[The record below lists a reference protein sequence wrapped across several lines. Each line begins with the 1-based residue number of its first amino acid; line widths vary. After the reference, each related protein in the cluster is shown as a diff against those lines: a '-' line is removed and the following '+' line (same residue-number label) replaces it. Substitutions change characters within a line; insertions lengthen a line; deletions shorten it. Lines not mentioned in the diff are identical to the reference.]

1 VPHFPRSFRNKYHAA
16 EEAIIKAIRFLSSS
30 VFLHALHNNEY
41 RCVDHRLSNEN
52 HCILLQH
59 AALIRL
65 RSGKPKESESS
76 ARRAIRIVYSSF
88 DPDVSSDA
96 EAAIPLPPI
105 HSLALVGSLLNFCFI
120 LYKTAQGSKAITSL
134 NVSIHLLQEMM
145 PFQVLSDFRVTQF
158 VHFHIN
164 HMWQSPEAVQLM
176 SLASC
181 LGMSL

>member
-1 VPHFPRSFRNKYHAA
+1 
-16 EEAIIKAIRFLSSS
+16 
-30 VFLHALHNNEY
+30 
-41 RCVDHRLSNEN
+41 
-52 HCILLQH
+52 LLQH

-65 RSGKPKESESS
+65 RSGKPKDAESS

-120 LYKTAQGSKAITSL
+120 LQKTAQGSKAVTSL

-145 PFQVLSDFRVTQF
+145 PFQVLCQNVFF
-158 VHFHIN
+158 VHFG
-164 HMWQSPEAVQLM
+164 A
-176 SLASC
+176 
-181 LGMSL
+181 

>member
-1 VPHFPRSFRNKYHAA
+1 MHCPCTTSTYISPTSVLIATFFHFPPSFRNKYHAA
-16 EEAIIKAIRFLSSS
+16 EEAVIKAIRYSLYSWSCE
-30 VFLHALHNNEY
+30 LYHNIN

-65 RSGKPKESESS
+65 RNGKPKEAESS

-96 EAAIPLPPI
+96 EASIHLPPI
-105 HSLALVGSLLNFCFI
+105 HSLGLVGSLLNFCFI
-120 LYKTAQGSKAITSL
+120 LYKTAQGSKAVTSL

-145 PFQVLSDFRVTQF
+145 PFQVVCEYFNCEERNYCIF
-158 VHFHIN
+158 
-164 HMWQSPEAVQLM
+164 
-176 SLASC
+176 
-181 LGMSL
+181 GY